1 MPSAVLF
8 GISVAFGLAVWGIVA
23 RQYIW
28 PALSERPSPENLKPI
43 LLLHAFRFLGL
54 AFVVPG
60 VVSPELPAAFAQ
72 PVAYGDFI
80 TAVLALLAVAT
91 LGTGTGSVVT
101 WVFNTFGTADL
112 LFAFYLGSRISL
124 PNNPGLL
131 GAGYFI
137 LAAYVPLLLVTHG
150 LAFRILLRTKVVAPS
165 RSQTK
170 CRMMA
175 RWTVRSRPRQTP
187 QPPVPRGNQA
197 RGPRGLPELFAKIGQ
212 TCPNVARVSQ

>member
-1 MPSAVLF
+1 LEAVIREESRQKGSIMPSAVLF
-8 GISVAFGLAVWGIVA
+8 GISATFGLLVWGVVA

-54 AFVVPG
+54 AFLVPG
-60 VVSPELPAAFAQ
+60 VVSPELPATFAQ
-72 PVAYGDFI
+72 PVGYGDFI

-91 LGTGTGSVVT
+91 LGTGKGSVVT

-137 LAAYVPLLLVTHG
+137 LAAYVPLLLVTHV

-165 RSQTK
+165 RSNLS
-170 CRMMA
+170 A
-175 RWTVRSRPRQTP
+175 
-187 QPPVPRGNQA
+187 A
-197 RGPRGLPELFAKIGQ
+197 
-212 TCPNVARVSQ
+212 